1 MKFLVVGPGA
11 MGCLFAARLSK
22 AGHDVTLLD
31 YREERADFIDRNG
44 VSLKGL
50 SGDFNMRVPATTGKV
65 SDMPEVVLLCVKA
78 NQTRTAAENLEP
90 WLGPGVTV
98 LTLQNG
104 LGNVEILKGILG
116 DERVIG
122 GVTAEGATL
131 LGPGQAR
138 HAGQGQTV
146 IGAEGIAGRA
156 APNIV
161 SAFDAAGFDTRSSDN
176 VNDLIWGKLIVN
188 VGINALT
195 AITRLRNGLLPT
207 VAGTRMVME
216 MAISEAVSVA
226 TAKGINIP
234 YPDPL
239 ERVMGVCE
247 ATASNVASM
256 LQDVLSNRI
265 TEIDFINGAVVRE
278 AKAFNI
284 PTPVNHTLT
293 CLVQAIQETYP
304 ERLDS

>member
-1 MKFLVVGPGA
+1 

-31 YREERADFIDRNG
+31 YRQERADFINRNG

-50 SGDFNMRVPATTGKV
+50 SGDFKLRIPTTTRKV
-65 SDMPEVVLLCVKA
+65 SDMPDVVLLCVKA
-78 NQTRTAAENLEP
+78 NQTRTAAQNLEP
-90 WLGPGVTV
+90 WLGHGATV

-104 LGNVEILKGILG
+104 LGNVETLKGILG

-156 APNIV
+156 ASDIV

-207 VAGTRMVME
+207 VEGTRMVME
-216 MAISEAVSVA
+216 MAVSEAVAVA
-226 TAKGINIP
+226 TAKGINLP

-256 LQDVLSNRI
+256 LQDVLNHRM
-265 TEIDFINGAVVRE
+265 TEIAFINGAVVRE

-293 CLVQAIQETYP
+293 CLVQAIQETYQ